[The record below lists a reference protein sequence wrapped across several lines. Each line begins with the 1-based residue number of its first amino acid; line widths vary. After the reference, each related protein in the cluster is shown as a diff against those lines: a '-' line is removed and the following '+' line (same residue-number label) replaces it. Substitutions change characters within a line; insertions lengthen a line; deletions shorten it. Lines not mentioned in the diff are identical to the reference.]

1 MSVKKVSNKNSE
13 QFTKKFKRY
22 SIHLNDMCTYI
33 PRSFQIELQSLIK
46 IMILHKSHDFEL
58 LLIFLFQ

>member
-22 SIHLNDMCTYI
+22 SIHVNDMCTYI

>member
-33 PRSFQIELQSLIK
+33 PQSYQKEFQSLIK
-46 IMILHKSHDFEL
+46 
-58 LLIFLFQ
+58 